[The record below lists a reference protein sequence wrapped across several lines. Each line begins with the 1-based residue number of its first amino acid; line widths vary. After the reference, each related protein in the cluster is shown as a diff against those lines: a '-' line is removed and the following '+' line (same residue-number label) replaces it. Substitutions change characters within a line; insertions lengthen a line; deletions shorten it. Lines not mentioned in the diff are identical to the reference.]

1 MKNSTHPS
9 LKLAVYTADVWEHAC
24 PVMRITGPAQAAEF
38 ELLRGIDWVN
48 GQQHFSLDPIEQADL
63 VIILRDFPRHEEI
76 YRQVVARARQLKKK
90 IVYSTDD
97 LLVDLPP
104 NHPKA
109 LHFRTGAHPVL
120 QSMLEADALIVST
133 PQLADMLR
141 KYNDRIWMIP
151 NYLDDQQWEIK
162 PPRQRIDPR
171 PIVVGFQGGDGH
183 QADLEYVA
191 SAMVKILERYGDKVK
206 FKFWGTK
213 PPDEI
218 LNRPNVDWMFVGLV
232 SYADFVDYFQR
243 QECDLCIAPLVDTP
257 FNACKSPLKFYE
269 YSALGIPGVYSRV
282 SVFEQ
287 VVVDGENGLLAYD
300 IEEWEAQ
307 ITRLIENA
315 DLRQHIGQ
323 AAQASVRQRW
333 LLSDHVNEWKEA
345 FIEIQALPPK
355 PDLPPL
361 VEEVISTSHRW
372 IVEMASKIVEQEKA
386 QEASSA
392 TIQHLQTDLNNIQGS
407 MGWSLLMAT
416 HRTSSRLFPL
426 GSFRGKMMRQG
437 LKILKTARREGI
449 RAALQRPK
457 PGEKLV
463 LVDGME
469 KNPLMVKTQPGQRL
483 KSPGISIVVL
493 MGTGALFLDE
503 CTLYSWLERQTYRD
517 VEVISGDIGQP
528 DQVRD
533 LLGRL
538 KGRYVCVASIDLIA
552 QSPTY
557 LETNLITLESE
568 GLIFTL
574 NALGEAGWMV
584 DRVVANT
591 LPGSVN
597 APLLRHIVR
606 KDFLNEKFQLDF
618 LKLRQLFHDQP
629 LITGKLIVHTSGNKD
644 SSTSLPFNT
653 DVTDLSFSMLGHY
666 ICIHAFERPMPAGSI
681 QHPAYEINTV
691 LPLDPVP
698 SDLPTVLVVMPVL
711 AVGGAE
717 TVHIHVMRY
726 LQNKIRFVMAT
737 FEHHD
742 SSLGTTIEEFRK
754 ITPYIYPLPDF
765 LLMNHLN
772 FSMIEYLMAR
782 FTPQTLYIANGATW
796 IYDAVARIKN
806 NHPSLLIAG
815 QVYDHQAGWINRYDR
830 VLAEQMDVHIGI
842 NYQIDKAYVQRGV
855 RPEQVQH
862 IENGV
867 DLQAFNPDRY
877 MEERIQEIKMRL
889 GIPVDKKVVTF
900 MARLHEQK
908 RPVDFIEM
916 ARRCA
921 VDEDMIFLMVGDG
934 PLSDTVRDVLSQ
946 TGIKNLYRQP
956 FYKPSSDI
964 FAISDVLVLTSEY
977 EGMPMAVLEAQA
989 MGCPVVATDVG
1000 NIREVLEKT
1009 QGGSA
1014 VTRVGDINGLVA
1026 AVKQVLANPIDGRAI
1041 RERVAQY
1048 YSLEQMALAYER
1060 ALLRK

>member
-1 MKNSTHPS
+1 MNNSTHPS

-24 PVMRITGPAQAAEF
+24 PVMRISGPAQAAGF
-38 ELLRGIDWVN
+38 ELLRGNDWVN
-48 GQQHFSLDPIEQADL
+48 GQQYFSLDPIEQADL
-63 VIILRDFPRHEEI
+63 VVILRDFPRHEEVC
-76 YRQVVARARQLKKK
+76 RQVVARARQLQKK

-109 LHFRTGAHPVL
+109 LHFRTGAHPIL

-141 KYNDRIWMIP
+141 KYNDRIWVIP
-151 NYLDDQQWEIK
+151 NYLDDRQWEIN
-162 PPRQRIDPR
+162 PLRQRIDPR

-183 QADLEYVA
+183 QEDLEYIA
-191 SAMVKILERYGDKVK
+191 PAMVKILDRYGDRVK

-218 LNRPNVDWMFVGLV
+218 LNCPNVDWMFVGLV
-232 SYADFVDYFQR
+232 SYADFIDYFQR
-243 QECDLCIAPLVDTP
+243 QECDLCIAPLVDTS

-269 YSALGIPGVYSRV
+269 YSALGIPGVYSRA
-282 SVFEQ
+282 SVFKQ
-287 VVVDGENGLLAYD
+287 VVVDGENGLLASD
-300 IEEWEAQ
+300 VEEWEAQ

-315 DLRQHIGQ
+315 DLRQQIGQ
-323 AAQASVRQRW
+323 AAQASVRQHW
-333 LLSDHVNEWKEA
+333 LLSDHANEWEKA

-361 VEEVISTSHRW
+361 VEEVIFTSHRW
-372 IVEMASKIVEQEKA
+372 IVEMASKIDEQEKA
-386 QEASSA
+386 QEVSAA

-407 MGWSLLMAT
+407 MGWSLLMAA
-416 HRTSSRLFPL
+416 HRISSRLFPL
-426 GSFRGKMMRQG
+426 GSFRGKLMRQG
-437 LKILKTARREGI
+437 LKILKTMRREGI
-449 RAALQRPK
+449 RAALRRPK

-463 LVDGME
+463 LVGGVE
-469 KNPLMVKTQPGQRL
+469 RNPLMVKTQPGQRL
-483 KSPGISIVVL
+483 DLPGISIVVPT
-493 MGTGALFLDE
+493 GTHTVSPDE
-503 CTLYSWLERQTYRD
+503 STLRSWLEGQTYQD
-517 VEVISGDIGQP
+517 VEIVFGNIGQSN
-528 DQVRD
+528 QSCD
-533 LLGRL
+533 LLGSL
-538 KGRYVCVASIDLIA
+538 KGKYVCVASTDLIA

-574 NALGEAGWMV
+574 NALGESGWMV
-584 DRVVANT
+584 DRVAANT
-591 LPGSVN
+591 LPGSTEF
-597 APLLRHIVR
+597 PLLRHMVR

-618 LKLRQLFHDQP
+618 QKLRQLFHEQP
-629 LITGKLIVHTSGNKD
+629 LIAGKVIVHTSGSKD
-644 SSTSLPFNT
+644 STTSLLFNI
-653 DVTDLSFSMLGHY
+653 DVTDLSFTMLGHY
-666 ICIHAFERPMPAGSI
+666 ICVHAFEKPMPAGPI

-691 LPLDPVP
+691 LSVDPVP
-698 SDLPTVLVVMPVL
+698 SDLPTVIVVMPVL

-717 TVHIHVMRY
+717 TVHLHVMRY
-726 LQNKIRFVMAT
+726 LQNKIRFVMLT

-754 ITPYIYPLPDF
+754 ITPYIYTLPDF

-782 FTPQTLYIANGATW
+782 FAPQTLYIANGATW

-830 VLAEQMDVHIGI
+830 ALAKHMDVHIGI
-842 NYQIDKAYVQRGV
+842 NYQIDNAYVQRGV
-855 RPEQVQH
+855 RPEQVRH

-867 DLQAFNPDRY
+867 DLQAFDPDQY
-877 MEERIQEIKMRL
+877 TDERIRSIKKRL

-916 ARRCA
+916 ARRCT
-921 VDEDMIFLMVGDG
+921 VDDDMIFLMVGDG
-934 PLSDTVRDVLSQ
+934 PLSETVRDVLSR
-946 TGIKNLYRQP
+946 TGIRNFYRQP

-1000 NIREVLEKT
+1000 NIREVLEIT

-1026 AVKQVLANPIDGRAI
+1026 AVKQVLANPIDGCAI